1 MVRVPPPIWPNP
13 LPDFNMIKLLGLPPL
28 ASEHGA
34 DVDRLIL
41 YVHWLM
47 AALFVGWFAYFIYVI
62 FRFRRSNNP
71 KASYGGVKS
80 HATSYLEGAVALVE
94 AVLLLGFAI
103 PLWSKAVDQFPSEKE
118 STVIRVMAQQ
128 FLWNA
133 RYPGPDGVF
142 GKADLHFVNS
152 TNTWGVDPA
161 DLNGKDDFSPP
172 SINEITVPVNK
183 PVIAYI
189 TSQDVVH
196 SFKISPLRLTQDA
209 IPGLRIPLWF
219 RPTREGKYLI
229 NCAQL
234 CGNGHSAMRGFLN
247 VVSQEKYDQWVA
259 ERTAAPPPPA
269 ASFE

>member
-1 MVRVPPPIWPNP
+1 
-13 LPDFNMIKLLGLPPL
+13 MIKLLGLPPL

-34 DVDRLIL
+34 DVDKLML

-47 AALFVGWFAYFIYVI
+47 AALFIGWLAYFLYVI

-71 KASYGGVKS
+71 AANYVGVRS
-80 HATSYLEGAVALVE
+80 HASSYVEVAVAVVE
-94 AVLLLGFAI
+94 GVLLLGFAV
-103 PLWSKAVDQFPSEKE
+103 PLWSKAVDQFPLEKD

-128 FLWNA
+128 FLWNV
-133 RYPGPDGVF
+133 RYPGPDGEF
-142 GKADLHFVNS
+142 GRTDLKFVNS
-152 TNTWGVDPA
+152 TNVWGVDPS
-161 DLNGKDDFSPP
+161 DPGGNDDFSPA
-172 SINEITVPVNK
+172 SSNEIFVPVNK

-196 SFKISPLRLTQDA
+196 SFKVNSLRVTQDA
-209 IPGLRIPLWF
+209 IPGLRIPTWF
-219 RPTREGKYLI
+219 IPTKEGVYLI

-247 VVSQEKYDQWVA
+247 VVSQERYDQWLE
-259 ERTAAPPPPA
+259 ERASSGPAPSP